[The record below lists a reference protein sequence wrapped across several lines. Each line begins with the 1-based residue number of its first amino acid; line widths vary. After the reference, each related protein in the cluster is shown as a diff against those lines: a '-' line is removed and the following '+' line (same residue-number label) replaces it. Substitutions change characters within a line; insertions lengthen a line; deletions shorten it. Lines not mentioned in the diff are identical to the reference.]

1 MNYVE
6 KKYEEIF
13 ESMLNDSLEKGLIS
27 HAEEFPSFIANQE
40 DISNYYVMDKSV
52 IAQMFA
58 TVYQSITSVYESA
71 KVEYAEGS
79 DLDDIGLWVGV
90 PRPEAT
96 CAEVVCTFS
105 LGTLIESD
113 INIPEGLLLSTDSGI
128 EYETLEPLF
137 IAAGETSARISAR
150 AVEAGVGS
158 KIIENT
164 LTNIVDDT
172 PYSLEVNNPSP
183 SSGGS
188 EAYTDDEY
196 RYLLMNWKVI
206 NLKGSFEAYENYFAN
221 FNGIDSY
228 RVVPNWNGTGT
239 VKCILDPGTDYQL
252 NLAYEE
258 LQDTVTQASEDIFMS
273 APVNKYINIYAIV
286 NVDIDQVNP
295 YSTLEKSVIQAKI
308 ITAIKVFIDG
318 GYRNDG
324 TWYDGLYLGE
334 DFIPHKLAV
343 FVNEEIP
350 ELKNITFKYP
360 EDYVKIQDEEI
371 GVSNEITIEMI

>member
-27 HAEEFPSFIANQE
+27 HAEDFPSFIANQE

-79 DLDDIGLWVGV
+79 DLDDIGLLVGV
-90 PRPEAT
+90 QRPEAT
-96 CAEVVCTFS
+96 YAEVVCTFS
-105 LGTLIESD
+105 LGAAIESD
-113 INIPEGLLLSTDSGI
+113 INIPEGLVLSTDSGI
-128 EYETLEPLF
+128 EYATLEPLF
-137 IAAGETSARISAR
+137 IGAGETSTVISAR
-150 AVEAGVGS
+150 AIVAGVGS

-164 LTNIVDDT
+164 LTTIVDDT
-172 PYSLEVNNPSP
+172 PYALDVNNPAP

-196 RYLLMNWKVI
+196 RYLLMNWKLI

-228 RVVPNWNGTGT
+228 RIVPNWNGTGT
-239 VKCILDPGTDYQL
+239 IKCILDPGTDYQL

-258 LQDTVTQASEDIFMS
+258 LQDSITQATEDIFMS
-273 APVNKYINIYAIV
+273 APINKYINIYAIV

-295 YSTLEKSVIQAKI
+295 YSTIEKSVIQAKI
-308 ITAIKVFIDG
+308 ITAIKIFIDG
-318 GYRNDG
+318 GYRANG
-324 TWYDGLYLGE
+324 EWYGGLYLGE

-343 FVNEEIP
+343 FVDEEIP

-360 EDYVKIQDEEI
+360 EDYVPIQDEEI